1 MKEGLL
7 YMDTYRKSLPEPHT
21 LVPRTPQPHTNSTS
35 TRHRL
40 SNLNLRL
47 KLLLALITLIKGH
60 CFKISDLILFVVIL
74 YFKLPFAL
82 ACLDISI
89 IY

>member
-7 YMDTYRKSLPEPHT
+7 YMVTYRKSLPEPHT
-21 LVPRTPQPHTNSTS
+21 LVPRTPQPHTDSTS

-47 KLLLALITLIKGH
+47 KLLLALVTLVKGH
-60 CFKISDLILFVVIL
+60 CSKISDLILFVVIL
-74 YFKLPFAL
+74 YFKFPFAL
-82 ACLDISI
+82 TCLDISI